1 MRGVLAAF
9 LLETLGWVVEAVLGA
24 ALLVRLLAGRGFEG
38 RAGNGRTKRHLHPA
52 HTDVNAEESL
62 GIIPSSDLLR
72 PRPYYPA
79 WAPCW
84 RLLAIALKAAVLHAL
99 LSDVLAVNLSCT
111 LRLVVSVAASL
122 LLSEA
127 WLDWRSTGLVA
138 LCGGATYAY
147 LATSTWDFMAADVA
161 ATSPPHYLAGWPN
174 PRKEAERTPHI
185 LWRARSLEIR
195 SLEIRLDQLL

>member
-9 LLETLGWVVEAVLGA
+9 LLESLGWVVEALLGA
-24 ALLVRLLAGRGFEG
+24 VLLLRLLAGRGFEG
-38 RAGNGRTKRHLHPA
+38 RAGNGRKRHPA
-52 HTDVNAEESL
+52 HTDVNAEECL
-62 GIIPSSDLLR
+62 GITPSSADLR
-72 PRPYYPA
+72 PRHHPA
-79 WAPCW
+79 WAPFW

-99 LSDVLAVNLSCT
+99 LSDVLAADLSCT
-111 LRLVVSVAASL
+111 LRLVVSIAASL
-122 LLSEA
+122 ALSEA

-174 PRKEAERTPHI
+174 PRNEAERTPHA
-185 LWRARSLEIR
+185 LERSIP
-195 SLEIRLDQLL
+195 RLPDKTR

>member
-9 LLETLGWVVEAVLGA
+9 LLDSLGRVVEAILGA
-24 ALLVRLLAGRGFEG
+24 VLLVRLLAGRGFEG
-38 RAGNGRTKRHLHPA
+38 RAGNGRKRHPA

-62 GIIPSSDLLR
+62 GITPSSADLR
-72 PRPYYPA
+72 PRHYPA

-99 LSDVLAVNLSCT
+99 LSDVLAADLSCT
-111 LRLVVSVAASL
+111 LRLVVSIAASL
-122 LLSEA
+122 ALSEA

-174 PRKEAERTPHI
+174 PRNEAERTPHA
-185 LWRARSLEIR
+185 LERSIP
-195 SLEIRLDQLL
+195 RLPDQTR